1 MAKQLWTPDHTYM
14 NLLDPI
20 PKPWGLLWNWSSF
33 LSGLS
38 TRSGNLQLFS
48 FKGIVVALEHL
59 QQHIQVLRY
68 ILFALTVRKS
78 FWGLSPFFLVQ
89 AVVLKMQR
97 LESIYTRSCVEQR
110 FNSLSTAT
118 PFSWKGRVH
127 TYCRQDALR
136 SSFGLGGHYCP
147 PNVTHLSE
155 LGHIATTP

>member
-38 TRSGNLQLFS
+38 TRSGNLHLFS

-97 LESIYTRSCVEQR
+97 LESIYTRSCVEPR
-110 FNSLSTAT
+110 FKSLYRY
-118 PFSWKGRVH
+118 PLQLE
-127 TYCRQDALR
+127 RQGAHIPPPGCFEVLFRARRALLPTKRDALK
-136 SSFGLGGHYCP
+136 
-147 PNVTHLSE
+147 
-155 LGHIATTP
+155 